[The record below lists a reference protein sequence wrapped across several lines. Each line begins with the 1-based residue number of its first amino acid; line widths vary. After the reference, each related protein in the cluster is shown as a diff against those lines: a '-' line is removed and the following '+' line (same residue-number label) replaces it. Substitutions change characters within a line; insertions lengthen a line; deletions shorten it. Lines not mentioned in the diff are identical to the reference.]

1 MFKYNKYLIITLLGI
16 QLFMSGCGED
26 NYKLGDL
33 ITPSNL
39 EITYEVVGV
48 DAQNPYGDGS
58 GAVNFKA
65 TATDYITFNYLFGDG
80 KDGKIKQDGKV
91 THVFSKNGVNT
102 YNVTVLAVGTGGI
115 TTSKTIQVK
124 VYSSFTDDEAVTF
137 LTGGSS
143 KTWYWA
149 ADQPGHT
156 GLGPNF
162 EDPGKTYAAWYN
174 AAPYEKECMYGA
186 EFVFTKTSDG
196 MTFEQKA
203 GPAFIPGTYA
213 GKIGVGPDA
222 CYGKDI
228 VPSIYGVK
236 NVSFSPSSS
245 IATEAGGY
253 RGTTMSFSDGGF
265 MCWYVGKSVYEIIQ
279 VTNNL
284 LKVRVE
290 EDATFA
296 WYHTFTSVKPG
307 SGEKLDVE
315 YKNLVWSDEFNTAG
329 SPSTTNWAYDI
340 GTGNNGWG
348 NGEVQYYTNRT
359 DNVTV
364 ADGVLKITAKKEN
377 YQGSNY
383 TSARIKTQG
392 LYDLKYGRV
401 DVKAKLPTGG
411 GTWPAIWML
420 GSNITTTGWPACGEI
435 DIMESAGNKPGI
447 VQGAIH
453 SPSSYGNTVNVKSKT
468 VGDASSAFHVYSVN
482 WSPKQIT
489 FLVDDVIFY
498 TYNPEVKDGNTW
510 PFDARMFLI
519 FNVAMGGSLGGNI
532 DSNFTQSSM
541 EIDWVRVYQ

>member
-1 MFKYNKYLIITLLGI
+1 MLKYNKYLIIILVGV
-16 QLFMSGCGED
+16 QLFFSGCEDHNYTLGE
-26 NYKLGDL
+26 L
-33 ITPSNL
+33 ITPTNL
-39 EITYEVVGV
+39 QVNYEVVGV
-48 DAQNPYGDGS
+48 DAENPYGDGS
-58 GAVNFKA
+58 GEVKFTA
-65 TATDYITFNYLFGDG
+65 TADNYITFNFQFGDG

-115 TTSKTIQVK
+115 TTSKTIQVE
-124 VYSSFTDDEAVTF
+124 VYSSFTDDEALMF

-143 KTWYWA
+143 KKWYWA

-174 AAPYEKECMYGA
+174 AAPYEKPCMYDA
-186 EFVFTKTSDG
+186 EFVFTKTADG
-196 MTFEQKA
+196 MTFEQLA

-222 CYGKDI
+222 CYGEDV
-228 VPSIYGVK
+228 VPTIYGVK

-265 MCWYVGKSVYEIIQ
+265 MCWYVGTSIYEIIQ
-279 VTNNL
+279 VTDNL

-290 EDATFA
+290 EDGTFA
-296 WYHTFTSVKPG
+296 WYHTFTSIKPG
-307 SGEKLDVE
+307 SGEELDVE
-315 YKNLVWSDEFNTAG
+315 YSKLVWSEEFNTNG
-329 SPSTTNWAYDI
+329 SPSATNWTYDI

-364 ADGVLKITAKKEN
+364 ADGVLKITAKKES

-392 LYDLKYGRV
+392 LYDFKYGRV

-420 GSNITTTGWPACGEI
+420 GSNITTANWPACGEI
-435 DIMESAGNKPGI
+435 DIMESAGNNPG
-447 VQGAIH
+447 VVSAAIH
-453 SPSSYGNTVNVKSKT
+453 TPSSYGNTVNIKNKT
-468 VGDASSAFHVYSVN
+468 VTDASSAFHVYSVN
-482 WSPKQIT
+482 WSAKQIT
-489 FLVDDVIFY
+489 FMVDGEIFY
-498 TYNPEVKDGNTW
+498 TYNPDVKDGNTW

-519 FNVAMGGSLGGNI
+519 LNVAMGGTFGGSI
-532 DSNFTQSSM
+532 DPNFTQSTM
-541 EIDWVRVYQ
+541 EIDWVKVYQ

>member
-1 MFKYNKYLIITLLGI
+1 MLKYNKYLIIILVGF
-16 QLFMSGCGED
+16 QLFFSGCGED

-33 ITPSNL
+33 ITPTNL
-39 EITYEVVGV
+39 DITYEVVGV
-48 DAQNPYGDGS
+48 DAENPYGDGS
-58 GAVNFKA
+58 GAVNFSA
-65 TATDYITFNYLFGDG
+65 TATDYITFNFQFGDG

-115 TTSKTIQVK
+115 TTSKTIQVE
-124 VYSSFTDDEAVTF
+124 VFSSFTDDEALLF

-174 AAPYEKECMYGA
+174 AAPFEKECMYGA

-196 MTFEQKA
+196 MTFEQTA
-203 GPAFIPGTYA
+203 GVAFIPGTYA

-222 CYGKDI
+222 CYGEDV

-253 RGTTMSFSDGGF
+253 RGTTMTFSNGGF
-265 MCWYVGKSVYEIIQ
+265 MSWYVGKSVYEIIQ

-290 EDATFA
+290 EDGTFA
-296 WYHTFTSVKPG
+296 WHHTFTSIKPG
-307 SGEKLDVE
+307 SGEELDVE
-315 YKNLVWSDEFNTAG
+315 YNNLVWADEFDVSG
-329 SPSTTNWAYDI
+329 SPSATNWAYDL

-364 ADGVLKITAKKEN
+364 ADGILKITAKKEN
-377 YQGSNY
+377 YEGSNY
-383 TSARIKTQG
+383 TSARIKSQG
-392 LYDLKYGRV
+392 LYDFKYGRV

-420 GSNITTTGWPACGEI
+420 GSNITTAGWPACGEI
-435 DIMESAGNKPGI
+435 DIMESAGNNPG
-447 VQGAIH
+447 VVSGAIH
-453 SPSSYGNTVNVKSKT
+453 TPSSYGATVNIKNKPLST
-468 VGDASSAFHVYSVN
+468 ASSEFHVYSVN
-482 WSPKQIT
+482 WSAKQVT
-489 FLVDDVIFY
+489 FLVDDEIFY

-510 PFDARMFLI
+510 PFDASMFLI
-519 FNVAMGGSLGGNI
+519 FNVAMGGTFGGNI

>member
-1 MFKYNKYLIITLLGI
+1 MKNIKYLIIILVGF
-16 QLFMSGCGED
+16 QLFFSGCED
-26 NYKLGDL
+26 HNYTLGDL
-33 ITPSNL
+33 VTPANL
-39 EITYEVVGV
+39 QVNYEVVGV
-48 DAQNPYGDGS
+48 DAENPYGDGS
-58 GAVNFKA
+58 GEVKFTA
-65 TATDYITFNYLFGDG
+65 TADNYITFNFQFGDG

-115 TTSKTIQVK
+115 TTSKTIQVE
-124 VYSSFTDDEAVTF
+124 VYSSFTDDEAVLF

-174 AAPYEKECMYGA
+174 AAPFEKECMYGA
-186 EFVFTKTSDG
+186 EFVFTKTSEG
-196 MTFEQKA
+196 MTFEQTA
-203 GPAFIPGTYA
+203 GVAFIPGTYA

-222 CYGKDI
+222 CYGEDI

-265 MCWYVGKSVYEIIQ
+265 MCWYVGTSTYEIIQ

-290 EDATFA
+290 EDGTFA

-307 SGEKLDVE
+307 SGEELDVT
-315 YKNLVWSDEFNTAG
+315 YTNLVWSDEFNTNG
-329 SPSTTNWAYDI
+329 SPSATNWTYDL

-383 TSARIKTQG
+383 TSARVKTQG
-392 LYDLKYGRV
+392 LYDFRYGRV

-420 GSNITTTGWPACGEI
+420 GSNITTAGWPACGEI
-435 DIMESAGNKPGI
+435 DIMESAGNKPGV

-453 SPSSYGNTVNVKSKT
+453 TPSSYGNTVNVKSKPLS
-468 VGDASSAFHVYSVN
+468 DASSAFHVYSVN

-489 FLVDDVIFY
+489 FLVDNEIFY

-519 FNVAMGGSLGGNI
+519 FNVAMGGSLGGTI
-532 DSNFTQSSM
+532 DPNFTQSSM

>member
-1 MFKYNKYLIITLLGI
+1 MLKYNKYLIIILVGF
-16 QLFMSGCGED
+16 QLFFSGCGED

-33 ITPSNL
+33 ITPTNL
-39 EITYEVVGV
+39 DITYEVVGV
-48 DAQNPYGDGS
+48 DAENPYGDGS
-58 GAVNFKA
+58 GAVNFSA
-65 TATDYITFNYLFGDG
+65 TATDYITFNFQFGDG

-115 TTSKTIQVK
+115 TTSKTIQVE
-124 VYSSFTDDEAVTF
+124 VFSSFTDDEALLF

-149 ADQPGHT
+149 ADQPRHT

-174 AAPYEKECMYGA
+174 AAPFEKECMYGA

-196 MTFEQKA
+196 MTFEQTA
-203 GPAFIPGTYA
+203 GVAFIPGTYA

-222 CYGKDI
+222 CYGEDV

-253 RGTTMSFSDGGF
+253 RGTTMTFSNGGF
-265 MCWYVGKSVYEIIQ
+265 MSWYVGKSAYEIIQ

-290 EDATFA
+290 EDGTFA
-296 WYHTFTSVKPG
+296 WYHTFTSIKPG
-307 SGEKLDVE
+307 SGEELDVE
-315 YKNLVWSDEFNTAG
+315 YSNLVWADEFNTPG
-329 SPSTTNWAYDI
+329 SPSVTNWAYDL

-364 ADGVLKITAKKEN
+364 ADGILKITAKKEN
-377 YQGSNY
+377 YEGSNY
-383 TSARIKTQG
+383 TSARIKSQG
-392 LYDLKYGRV
+392 LYDFKYGRV

-420 GSNITTTGWPACGEI
+420 GSNITTAGWPACGEI
-435 DIMESAGNKPGI
+435 DIMESAGNNPG
-447 VQGAIH
+447 VVSGAIH
-453 SPSSYGNTVNVKSKT
+453 TPSSYGATVNIKNKPLST
-468 VGDASSAFHVYSVN
+468 ASSEFHVYSVN
-482 WSPKQIT
+482 WSAKQVT
-489 FLVDDVIFY
+489 FLVDDEIFY

-510 PFDARMFLI
+510 PFDASMFLI
-519 FNVAMGGSLGGNI
+519 FNVAMGGTFGGNI

>member
-1 MFKYNKYLIITLLGI
+1 MKNIKYLIIILVGF
-16 QLFMSGCGED
+16 QLFFSGCED
-26 NYKLGDL
+26 HNYTLADL
-33 ITPSNL
+33 VTPANL
-39 EITYEVVGV
+39 QVNYEVVGV
-48 DAQNPYGDGS
+48 DAENPFGDGS
-58 GAVNFKA
+58 GEVKFTA
-65 TATDYITFNYLFGDG
+65 TADNYITFNFQFGDG

-115 TTSKTIQVK
+115 TTSKTIQVE
-124 VYSSFTDDEAVTF
+124 VFSSFTDDEALLF

-162 EDPGKTYAAWYN
+162 EDPGKSYAAWYN
-174 AAPYEKECMYGA
+174 AAPFEKECMYGA
-186 EFVFTKTSDG
+186 EFVFTKTADG
-196 MTFEQKA
+196 MTFEQTA
-203 GPAFIPGTYA
+203 GVAFIPGTYA

-222 CYGKDI
+222 CYGEDV
-228 VPSIYGVK
+228 VPTIYGVK

-265 MCWYVGKSVYEIIQ
+265 MSWYVGKSVYEIIQ

-290 EDATFA
+290 EDGTFA

-307 SGEKLDVE
+307 TGEELDVT
-315 YKNLVWSDEFNTAG
+315 YTNLVWSDEFNTNG
-329 SPSTTNWAYDI
+329 SPSATNWTYDL

-383 TSARIKTQG
+383 TSARVKTQG
-392 LYDLKYGRV
+392 LYDFKYGRV

-420 GSNITTTGWPACGEI
+420 GSNITTAGWPACGEI
-435 DIMESAGNKPGI
+435 DIMEAKGNEPGV

-453 SPSSYGNTVNVKSKT
+453 TPSSYGNTVNVKSKT
-468 VGDASSAFHVYSVN
+468 LSSSSSEFHVYSVN

-489 FLVDDVIFY
+489 FLVDDEIFY

-510 PFDARMFLI
+510 PFDASMFLI
-519 FNVAMGGSLGGNI
+519 FNVAMGGTLGGNI
-532 DSNFTQSSM
+532 DPNFTQSSM

>member
-1 MFKYNKYLIITLLGI
+1 MLKYNKYLIIILVGF
-16 QLFMSGCGED
+16 QLFFSGCGED

-33 ITPSNL
+33 ITPTNL
-39 EITYEVVGV
+39 DITYEVVGV
-48 DAQNPYGDGS
+48 DAENPYGDGS
-58 GAVNFKA
+58 GAVNFSA
-65 TATDYITFNYLFGDG
+65 TATDYITFNFQFGDG

-115 TTSKTIQVK
+115 TTSKTIQVE
-124 VYSSFTDDEAVTF
+124 VFSSFTDDEALLF

-174 AAPYEKECMYGA
+174 AAPFEKECMYGA

-196 MTFEQKA
+196 MTFEQTA
-203 GPAFIPGTYA
+203 GVAFIPGTYA

-222 CYGKDI
+222 CYGEDV

-253 RGTTMSFSDGGF
+253 RGTTMTFSNGGF
-265 MCWYVGKSVYEIIQ
+265 MSWYVGKSAYEIIQ

-290 EDATFA
+290 EDGTFA
-296 WYHTFTSVKPG
+296 WYHTFTSIKPG
-307 SGEKLDVE
+307 SGEELDVE
-315 YKNLVWSDEFNTAG
+315 YSNLVWADEVDVSG
-329 SPSTTNWAYDI
+329 SPSATNWAYDL

-364 ADGVLKITAKKEN
+364 ADGILKITAKKEN
-377 YQGSNY
+377 YEGSNY
-383 TSARIKTQG
+383 TSARIKSQG
-392 LYDLKYGRV
+392 LYDFKYGRV

-420 GSNITTTGWPACGEI
+420 GSNITTAGWPACGEI
-435 DIMESAGNKPGI
+435 DIMESAGNNPG
-447 VQGAIH
+447 VVSGAIH
-453 SPSSYGNTVNVKSKT
+453 TPSSYGATVNIKNKPLST
-468 VGDASSAFHVYSVN
+468 ASSEFHVYSVN
-482 WSPKQIT
+482 WSAKQVT
-489 FLVDDVIFY
+489 FLVDDEIFY

-510 PFDARMFLI
+510 PFDASMFLI
-519 FNVAMGGSLGGNI
+519 FNVAMGGTFGGNI

>member
-1 MFKYNKYLIITLLGI
+1 MLKHNKYLIIILVGF
-16 QLFMSGCGED
+16 QLFFSGCEED
-26 NYKLGDL
+26 NYKLGEL

-65 TATDYITFNYLFGDG
+65 TASDYITFNFQFGDG
-80 KDGKIKQDGKV
+80 KDGKIKQDGKI
-91 THVFSKNGVNT
+91 THVFSKNGVNN

-124 VYSSFTDDEAVTF
+124 VYSSFTDDEAVMF
-137 LTGGSS
+137 LTGGTS

-174 AAPYEKECMYGA
+174 AAPFEKECMYGA

-222 CYGKDI
+222 CYGQDV

-265 MCWYVGKSVYEIIQ
+265 MCWWVGKSTYEIIE

-290 EDATFA
+290 EDGTYA
-296 WYHTFTSVKPG
+296 WYHTFTNVKPG
-307 SGEKLDVE
+307 TGSELDVE
-315 YKNLVWSDEFNTAG
+315 YKNLVWADEFNSPG
-329 SPSTTNWAYDI
+329 SPSATNWAYDL
-340 GTGNNGWG
+340 GTGQNGWG

-359 DNVTV
+359 DNITI
-364 ADGVLKITAKKEN
+364 ADGILKITAKKEN

-392 LYDLKYGRV
+392 LYDLKYGRI

-420 GSNITTTGWPACGEI
+420 GSNITTAGWPACGEI
-435 DIMESAGNKPGI
+435 DIMEAAGNNPGV

-453 SPSSYGNTVNVKSKT
+453 TPSSSGATVNIKSKP
-468 VGDASSAFHVYSVN
+468 VSDASSAFHVYSVN
-482 WSPKQIT
+482 WSAKQIS

-498 TYNPEVKDGNTW
+498 TYNPEIKDGNTW
-510 PFDARMFLI
+510 PFDARMFIIL
-519 FNVAMGGSLGGNI
+519 NVAMGGTFGGTI
-532 DSNFTQSSM
+532 DPNFTQSTL
-541 EIDWVRVYQ
+541 EIDYLRVYQ